1 MPGTK
6 RSRPDRHPK
15 ADTGPRRRV
24 GLIGGLGRACYRHR
38 VITLLA
44 WLAGVASLIVLWTQF
59 GAAADN
65 SFTGNDPGQA
75 ILNQHFPRQSGDAL
89 TLAITSAGDISSP
102 ATRAR
107 VTGAL
112 RPFAAAPHVTSV
124 GDPYSTPGHV
134 SRDGHVAFATV
145 QFNLPSASIPGGEV
159 STLMNDARAASGHGV
174 TLSLGGDVVD
184 QAETPYGGPTEGIG
198 VTAAAIVLLIAFG
211 SVLAMGLPVAT
222 ALLGIGAGLS
232 LIALLGHVFPA
243 PSFSPIV
250 ASLIGLGVGV
260 DYALFIVTR
269 FREGLRNGA
278 SPEDAAVLAM
288 RTAGRSVL
296 TAGTTVV
303 IGMFGLFVLRESLMN
318 GVAVA
323 AAAAVAMTVLA
334 SLTLLP
340 ALLGF
345 TGTRLAKPSRF
356 SRHGR
361 AERRAQ
367 RAAAKPAT
375 AQLTTAQ
382 LTTAQLTTAQPA
394 TVRPATV
401 TAQPTTDTKRPAAER
416 WAALIQRHPVVAAV
430 SAVVIIVVLAAPAL
444 GMKLNMPDESTQAR
458 GTMGYASYSAMERG
472 FGPGFD
478 APLII
483 AATLPSPGT
492 STAAL
497 AAAVR
502 ATPGVARVTPAIG
515 SRDGKAVMMIA
526 YPTTTEQNPTTNTLV
541 NHMTGTVIPRATA
554 GTGIRAYVTGPN
566 AANVTFANEISQRLP
581 WLIAIVV
588 ALAMVLLLV
597 VFRSVIIA
605 LKAAVMNLLSITAS
619 YGVLVMVVQHGW
631 LREVFGFPEKMPVT
645 TWVPMFLFVI
655 LFGLSMDYEVFLLS
669 RIREFYDASGDN
681 ARSVARGLASTARV
695 ISAAAAIMVVV
706 FLSNVLGADVSV
718 KQIGL
723 GLAVA
728 VFIDATVVRLVL
740 VPAVMELL
748 GGANW
753 WLPRPL
759 ARLLPRIPQTEMDE
773 PGQRAEPLEPVP
785 SSRS

>member
-1 MPGTK
+1 MA
-6 RSRPDRHPK
+6 REH
-15 ADTGPRRRV
+15 DTGQV

-38 VITLLA
+38 VITLLVWVA
-44 WLAGVASLIVLWTQF
+44 AVASLIVLWIQF

-65 SFTGNDPGQA
+65 SFTGSDPGQA
-75 ILNQHFPRQSGDAL
+75 ILDQHFPRQSGDAL
-89 TLAITSAGDISSP
+89 TLAITSTTGITSP
-102 ATRAR
+102 ATQAR

-112 RPFAAAPHVTSV
+112 GPFRHAPHVTSV
-124 GDPYSTPGHV
+124 SDPYTTPGHV
-134 SRDGHVAFATV
+134 SPDGHVAFATV
-145 QFNLPSASIPGGEV
+145 QFDLPSASIPGGEV
-159 STLMNDARAASGHGV
+159 TSLMNDARAASGRGV
-174 TLSLGGDVVD
+174 TFSLGGDLVD

-211 SVLAMGLPVAT
+211 SLLAMGLPVAT
-222 ALLGIGAGLS
+222 ALFGIGAGLS

-243 PSFSPIV
+243 PSFSPII

-269 FREGLRNGA
+269 FREGLKKGA
-278 SPEDAAVLAM
+278 NPEEAAVVAM
-288 RTAGRSVL
+288 STAGRSVL

-303 IGMFGLFVLRESLMN
+303 IGMFGLFVLRQSLLN

-323 AAAAVAMTVLA
+323 AAATVAMTVLA

-345 TGTRLAKPSRF
+345 TGTRLAKPSRLT
-356 SRHGR
+356 HLVP
-361 AERRAQ
+361 RRQAKDRPAQ
-367 RAAAKPAT
+367 G
-375 AQLTTAQ
+375 
-382 LTTAQLTTAQPA
+382 QPA
-394 TVRPATV
+394 QHQPARG
-401 TAQPTTDTKRPAAER
+401 QPARGQPARAHAAER
-416 WAALIQRHPVVAAV
+416 WAGVVQRHPVIAAV
-430 SAVVIIVVLAAPAL
+430 TATAIIAVLAAPAL
-444 GMKLNMPDESTQAR
+444 GMKLNMPDESAQGRA
-458 GTMGYASYSAMERG
+458 TMGYASYSAMARG

-483 AATLPSPGT
+483 AATLPSP
-492 STAAL
+492 TASAARL
-497 AAAVR
+497 AAAIR
-502 ATPGVARVTPAIG
+502 STPGVVRVTQPIE

-526 YPTTTEQNPTTNTLV
+526 YPATSEQNPATNTLV
-541 NHMTGTVIPRATA
+541 NHVSGTVIPRAVA

-566 AANVTFANEISQRLP
+566 AANVTFANQIGQRLP

-588 ALAMVLLLV
+588 GLAMVLLLV
-597 VFRSVIIA
+597 VFRSVVIA
-605 LKAAVMNLLSITAS
+605 IKAAVMNLLSITAA

-631 LREVFGFPEKMPVT
+631 LRGLFGFPETMPVT
-645 TWVPMFLFVI
+645 TWVPIFLFVI

-759 ARLLPRIPQTEMDE
+759 ARLLPGPRSGRGGGVGVGHGVRGGSRT
-773 PGQRAEPLEPVP
+773 RAGV
-785 SSRS
+785 